1 MMNTFSCPFFWSFF
15 LMFTFNHF
23 FGFPWCSGCFGLICG
38 LVLLLSFK
46 VWSYCEKREPRARS
60 PSVWHKNPFEF
71 VARLCLLLGVTAY
84 FAKPTWVQNLI
95 ETCNCSRPGLAL
107 SVFSALLDTKPQEL
121 GRSGFSANLGNWS
134 WWEFCGELQFSLS
147 RMNYQVSTFF
157 WPLQV
162 NIWFL
167 VTQTAVP
174 SHRGLPGFPVS
185 YQQWKCVVQGFTE
198 NVPSKGKTSLLNG
211 TTRRGSF

>member
-1 MMNTFSCPFFWSFF
+1 MMNTFSCPFFLSFF

-38 LVLLLSFK
+38 LVLLFSFK

-60 PSVWHKNPFEF
+60 PSAWHKNPFEF

-84 FAKPTWVQNLI
+84 FAKASCLQKLTETW
-95 ETCNCSRPGLAL
+95 NCSRPGLAL
-107 SVFSALLDTKPQEL
+107 SLFSVSGYKCTRIWEI
-121 GRSGFSANLGNWS
+121 GFSASLGNWS

-147 RMNYQVSTFF
+147 RMSSQVSTLV

-185 YQQWKCVVQGFTE
+185 YQQ
-198 NVPSKGKTSLLNG
+198 
-211 TTRRGSF
+211 